1 MPSDSTPKHH
11 SSPWYMLLNECKQ
24 QLTDNMFISPLWAQ
38 PANPPHNTAPAWVRG
53 TAPLGHQSTNDEV
66 RQEEMYYQESRK
78 KSLDDYFSLRNVRTW
93 QIAFETQQSMAAEIT
108 SKTKQTKLKAL
119 EKQLPFSSWVSWKRK
134 QQRLTAAQPLKW
146 WACLCFFI
154 YTFMAVYCKIYKAEQ
169 FFFRGINHSS
179 RRQKM
184 AKWQKDNTLW
194 YLFIFK

>member
-1 MPSDSTPKHH
+1 MQTTTHGQHVYITPLSPACKSSTQHCISLSMGNSTIRPSVNKWWSKTRRNA
-11 SSPWYMLLNECKQ
+11 L
-24 QLTDNMFISPLWAQ
+24 
-38 PANPPHNTAPAWVRG
+38 
-53 TAPLGHQSTNDEV
+53 
-66 RQEEMYYQESRK
+66 SRK

-154 YTFMAVYCKIYKAEQ
+154 YTFMAVYCKIYKAKQ

-184 AKWQKDNTLW
+184 AKWHKDNTLW